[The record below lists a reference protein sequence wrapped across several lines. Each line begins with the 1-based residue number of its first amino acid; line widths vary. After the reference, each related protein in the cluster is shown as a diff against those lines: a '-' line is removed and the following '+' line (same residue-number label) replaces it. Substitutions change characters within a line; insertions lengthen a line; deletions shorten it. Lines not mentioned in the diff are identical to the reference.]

1 MTDDDKA
8 SQLKALAREI
18 REELGEQNVLDALA
32 RELAAQ
38 RVAVAQLQ
46 EQLAAL
52 QTQLQTVVLVQ
63 KSRDILLPQA
73 RMDYAGRRQLTVE
86 AGMPMAPDHGFHGL
100 ERDGVGNAFRWTG
113 PTQAFHFDA
122 HLDRTVPLR
131 FVMQL
136 PLWGAEHAQ
145 GLRASSD
152 EQTLPLLQRQ
162 GHRVLEFEGMLF
174 PRETLG
180 LTRLSFIAP
189 RLSAAP
195 VDAEETATRQL
206 GVPFLRLTVSEA
218 TADEVDAWRRAMEH
232 GRDPSG
238 PAARPRSEP
247 SAGGEAATVS

>member
-8 SQLKALAREI
+8 SHLKTLAREI
-18 REELGEQNVLDALA
+18 REELGDQNVLDALA

-38 RVAVAQLQ
+38 RLAMAQLQ
-46 EQLAAL
+46 EQLAGL
-52 QTQLQTVVLVQ
+52 RSQLQTVVLVQ

-73 RMDYAGRRQLTVE
+73 RADYAGRRQLTVE
-86 AGMPMAPDHGFHGL
+86 AGMPMAPDHGFHAL

-113 PTQAFHFDA
+113 PTQTFHFDV

-131 FVMQL
+131 FVLQL
-136 PLWGAEHAQ
+136 PMWGAEHAQ

-162 GHRVLEFEGMLF
+162 GHRVLEFEGVLF

-180 LTRLSFIAP
+180 LTRLTFIAP
-189 RLSAAP
+189 RLSSAP

-218 TADEVDAWRRAMEH
+218 EPDEVDTWRRAMEH
-232 GRDPSG
+232 GRETPT
-238 PAARPRSEP
+238 ARPRAEP
-247 SAGGEAATVS
+247 PAGGEPATVS